1 MSRNGLDRLA
11 PPMSQFSLGRFV
23 VNRLGYGA
31 MRLAGP
37 GVLGPPSDPGEAIAV
52 LRSAIETGVN
62 HIDTAQYYGPDVVN
76 DLIRRAL
83 YPYGP
88 GLAIVSKVGVRRGGD
103 GRIIL
108 YNKPEDLRQGIADN
122 LASLRVEQLAAV
134 NLRLVDDAPV
144 DTFFDEQVA
153 AMVRARDDGLIAG
166 VGLSNITVEHL
177 RRALEVT
184 DIVCVQNLLNPA
196 DLSSLPVLH
205 ACTSRGI
212 AFVPFFSLGA
222 GGRKSNA
229 VLGDPRVTTA
239 AERLGV
245 TPAQIALAWA
255 LELAPNLLVIPGT
268 SSRVH
273 LAENVAAQQVEL
285 DEQARSELS
294 IDV

>member
-1 MSRNGLDRLA
+1 MSE
-11 PPMSQFSLGRFV
+11 FSLGRFV

-37 GVLGPPSDPGEAIAV
+37 GVFGPPSDPGEAIAV
-52 LRSAIETGVN
+52 LRSAVETGVN

-76 DLIRRAL
+76 DLIREAL

-88 GLAIVSKVGVRRGGD
+88 GLAIVSKVGVRRDRG

-108 YNKPEDLRQGIADN
+108 YNKPDDLRQGIADN
-122 LASLRVEQLAAV
+122 LTSLRVEQLAAV
-134 NLRLVDDAPV
+134 NLRLVDHAPV

-166 VGLSNITVEHL
+166 IGLSNITVDHL
-177 RRALEVT
+177 RRALQVT
-184 DIVCVQNLLNPA
+184 DIVCVQNLFNPA
-196 DLSSLPVLH
+196 DLSSLPVLR
-205 ACTSRGI
+205 ACTAGGI

-222 GGRKSNA
+222 GGRQSNA
-229 VLGDPRVTTA
+229 VLGDPRVTRA
-239 AERLGV
+239 AKRLDV

-268 SSRVH
+268 ASRVH

-285 DEQARSELS
+285 DDQARRELS
-294 IDV
+294 VAP